1 MAGTEFSADQ
11 DHNAGGAGGRPIGA
25 GPGAM
30 SRNSDRG
37 RRQVARQAQPRRGAG
52 PPAAGRGAPD
62 QLQLGHPGW
71 GQPQPDETPVG
82 DYRHVQLLAQH
93 SNIGR
98 LGRDLRFGHWA
109 NLTGEFRQLLDKGQ
123 LPFDIF
129 EDGP

>member
-1 MAGTEFSADQ
+1 MAGTDFSPDR
-11 DHNAGGAGGRPIGA
+11 DHNAGGAGGRPVGA
-25 GPGAM
+25 GPGPM
-30 SRNSDRG
+30 DRSSDRA
-37 RRQVARQAQPRRGAG
+37 RRQAMRRAQPRQGGAA
-52 PPAAGRGAPD
+52 PAGRGAAD

-71 GQPQPDETPVG
+71 GQPQPVEQPVG

-109 NLTGEFRQLLDKGQ
+109 NLTGEFRQLLGKGQ

-129 EDGP
+129 EDGA